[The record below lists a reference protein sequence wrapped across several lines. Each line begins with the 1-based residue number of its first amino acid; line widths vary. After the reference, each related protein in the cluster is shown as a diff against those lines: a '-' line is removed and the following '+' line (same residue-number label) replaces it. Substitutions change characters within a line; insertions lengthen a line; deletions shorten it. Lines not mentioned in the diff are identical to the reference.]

1 MSTRR
6 AAPRVVKTARKSA
19 EKTTNKNAPEVAE
32 TATVQSV
39 VEAVQS
45 QVNNTQSTT
54 ETTTQNTTVTASTTT
69 DAAAKPSK
77 PTFSHISAARVRQYL
92 DKGSMNKVINDSYKV
107 MKAELSALKTATE
120 ALKTGT
126 VKSSVK
132 ATVDGKEVVQEV
144 LVPTT
149 PQQVAEFEATV
160 AKVTPFV
167 SEYELK
173 MDALSRERERF
184 SSEAPVVLSI
194 VCDEL
199 VRQLVKH
206 TIDHAL
212 SKGKKIIQVC
222 HMHSEGVDKL
232 PLYRLVASL
241 PSFQRNAELFSK
253 KQSDEDF
260 TKLRKKI
267 KNEAWSEYRKLY
279 NSSLVREQKN
289 KKQKQAAVG
298 TLKAPPMVLPI
309 KAPEEILAAEH
320 EEVDEEVDESDNK
333 SSFLHYVASE
343 CKDIA
348 LTYLAQHGKLR
359 VSAAIKVYLSDLLIE
374 FIERMSTLI
383 SLTTSTMTRKTV
395 NGNAILRTI
404 EKLLVDGHRPV
415 ETLEFRP
422 TEVPDPKLKSEEL
435 KKKAEAEAKGEK
447 YKVDFNSLPKVQ
459 GYTAVHTVKYPSSG
473 FDELQNFVDER
484 LKLYRE
490 SSSEKTSE

>member
-6 AAPRVVKTARKSA
+6 AAPRVVKTARKPA
-19 EKTTNKNAPEVAE
+19 EKNTNKNVPEVTE
-32 TATVQSV
+32 TAAVQTV
-39 VEAVQS
+39 VEVVQS
-45 QVNNTQSTT
+45 QANNVQPVA
-54 ETTTQNTTVTASTTT
+54 EPTTVTTTT
-69 DAAAKPSK
+69 DTAAKPSK

-126 VKSSVK
+126 VKSTVK

-144 LVPTT
+144 VVPTT

-160 AKVTPFV
+160 ARVTPFV

-199 VRQLVKH
+199 VRQLVTH

-253 KQSDEDF
+253 KQSNEDMA
-260 TKLRKKI
+260 KLRKKI

-289 KKQKQAAVG
+289 KKQKQAAAG
-298 TLKAPPMVLPI
+298 ALKAPPMVLPI
-309 KAPEEILAAEH
+309 KAPEDVLAPEH
-320 EEVDEEVDESDNK
+320 EEAGEVDEEVDESDNK
-333 SSFLHYVASE
+333 SSFLHYVSSE

-473 FDELQNFVDER
+473 FDELQKFVDER